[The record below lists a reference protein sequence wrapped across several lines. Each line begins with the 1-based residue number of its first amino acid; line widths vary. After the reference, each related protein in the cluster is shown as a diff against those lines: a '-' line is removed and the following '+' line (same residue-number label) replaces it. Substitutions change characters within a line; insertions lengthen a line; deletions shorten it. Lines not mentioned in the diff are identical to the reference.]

1 MGVGTRAQIL
11 HPGDLFIWAVPNAGN
26 PQKVQRYAGEWA
38 AGLRE
43 MAGLDAEVLTAGHG
57 VPIFGAARI
66 RQALSDTAELLRVA
80 RGADPGPHERWARR
94 STA

>member
-1 MGVGTRAQIL
+1 M
-11 HPGDLFIWAVPNAGN
+11 PNAGN

-57 VPIFGAARI
+57 LPIFGADRI
-66 RQALSDTAELLRVA
+66 RQALTDTAELLESLEAQTLALMNR
-80 RGADPGPHERWARR
+80 ARR
-94 STA
+94 SIA